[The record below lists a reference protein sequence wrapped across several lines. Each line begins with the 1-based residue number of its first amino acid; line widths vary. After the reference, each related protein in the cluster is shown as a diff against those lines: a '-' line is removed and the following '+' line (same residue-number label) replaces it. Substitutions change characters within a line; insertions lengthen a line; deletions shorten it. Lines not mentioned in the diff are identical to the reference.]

1 MLKKGCFRCIFLYSI
16 DCPHNSPYRGHTLST
31 TGTKN
36 NTLMALL
43 LLTALLVGKSAYGH
57 PGGGTQFGE
66 EWAEDAIENGCSCH
80 MDEQLNEGT
89 YMLEGIPAEYE
100 PDAVYNIS
108 LSIDDKNVVSEEGA
122 LRYGGFLATVSEG
135 AFVVN
140 ESFWVSGAGEYISHN
155 DESNDVRNW
164 TFQWTAPSEGA
175 GDALFTIY
183 FNAVNG
189 VGTGGDQWSYLTA
202 VSLGTPQAV
211 SGETSIHELG
221 VSLMQYWI
229 ALYAIGIVF
238 VAVFISY
245 VVMRGG
251 SRHYRG

>member
-1 MLKKGCFRCIFLYSI
+1 M
-16 DCPHNSPYRGHTLST
+16 
-31 TGTKN
+31 
-36 NTLMALL
+36 
-43 LLTALLVGKSAYGH
+43 LVGKSAYGH
-57 PGGGTQFGE
+57 PAGGAQSGAGE
-66 EWAEDAIENGCSCH
+66 DWAKDAMENGCSCN
-80 MDEQLNEGT
+80 MDEQRNEGT
-89 YMLEGIPAEYE
+89 YMLEGIPSEYT
-100 PDAVYNIS
+100 PDVVYNIS
-108 LSIDDKNVVSEEGA
+108 LSINDKNVISEEDA

-135 AFVVN
+135 AFVMN
-140 ESFWVSGAGEYISHN
+140 ESYWVSSAGEYISHN
-155 DESNDVRNW
+155 DKSNDVRNW
-164 TFQWTAPSEGA
+164 TFQWTAPSDGA

-202 VSLGTPQAV
+202 VSIGTPQAV
-211 SGETSIHELG
+211 SSETSIHELG